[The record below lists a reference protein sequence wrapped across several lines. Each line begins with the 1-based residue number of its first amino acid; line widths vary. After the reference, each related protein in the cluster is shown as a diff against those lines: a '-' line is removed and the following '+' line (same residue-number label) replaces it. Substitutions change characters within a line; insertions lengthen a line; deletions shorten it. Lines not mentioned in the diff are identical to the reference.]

1 MKVREYSTK
10 KIGALRS
17 QTCRIECVADADN
30 SATTPSWLSFTVT
43 LGASVL
49 FVYVTGHIFY
59 EIEVASLIILLH
71 MQHFHFHPCFVA
83 RVEQHIL
90 FWRSRRARVGIV

>member
-1 MKVREYSTK
+1 MEVKRAMKVREYSTK

-30 SATTPSWLSFTVT
+30 SATAPSWLSFTVT

-71 MQHFHFHPCFVA
+71 ICSIFTFTPA
-83 RVEQHIL
+83 SLLE
-90 FWRSRRARVGIV
+90 